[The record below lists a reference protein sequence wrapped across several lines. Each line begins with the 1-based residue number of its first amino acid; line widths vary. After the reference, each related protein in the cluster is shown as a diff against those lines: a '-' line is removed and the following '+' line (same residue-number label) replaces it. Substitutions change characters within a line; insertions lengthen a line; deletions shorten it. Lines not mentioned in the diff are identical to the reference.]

1 MKAKIAVLFLVG
13 LLCLTTGCSNT
24 SPITKEPAP
33 VSSLESKEVPG
44 QAKPAQTTEKTEVE
58 KPQGTAQK
66 ESEPTAEATASVTE
80 RNTQTETVSAQRES
94 GTTPPTQPSEPP
106 PKSDTPE
113 CQPETTVPTA
123 PPETE
128 PPAPPATEAPKPTE
142 QPQPTEAPTQ
152 EPTEPAFDIGYW
164 ISFVK
169 SYAESVGLTLN
180 SGAIYCWDNPIDADS
195 GCIYLERDIQ
205 SRLNRYAA
213 DGDITDVWI
222 WYESVSANSYRIYIG
237 YA

>member
-13 LLCLTTGCSNT
+13 LLCLTTGCSST

-33 VSSLESKEVPG
+33 VSSSESKEVPD
-44 QAKPAQTTEKTEVE
+44 QAKPTQATEKTEVE
-58 KPQGTAQK
+58 KPQGAAQK
-66 ESEPTAEATASVTE
+66 EAKTTAEATTSVSE
-80 RNTQTETVSAQRES
+80 QNTQTEAVRTERECS
-94 GTTPPTQPSEPP
+94 TMPPTQSSDPP
-106 PKSDTPE
+106 QKSDMPE
-113 CQPETTVPTA
+113 RQPEATAPTA

-142 QPQPTEAPTQ
+142 QPQPTEPPTQ
-152 EPTEPAFDIGYW
+152 EPTEPAFDIGHW
-164 ISFVK
+164 ISFAK

-180 SGAIYCWDNPIDADS
+180 SEAVYCWDNPIDADS
-195 GCIYLERDIQ
+195 GCIYLERGIQ

-222 WYESVSANSYRIYIG
+222 WYEPVSANSYRIYIG

>member
-80 RNTQTETVSAQRES
+80 RNTQTETVPAQRES

-106 PKSDTPE
+106 PKSDTP
-113 CQPETTVPTA
+113 V
-123 PPETE
+123 
-128 PPAPPATEAPKPTE
+128 
-142 QPQPTEAPTQ
+142 
-152 EPTEPAFDIGYW
+152 
-164 ISFVK
+164 S
-169 SYAESVGLTLN
+169 LN
-180 SGAIYCWDNPIDADS
+180 
-195 GCIYLERDIQ
+195 
-205 SRLNRYAA
+205 
-213 DGDITDVWI
+213 
-222 WYESVSANSYRIYIG
+222 
-237 YA
+237 